1 MLQGL
6 LPNHLRVADDGL
18 EPKIFEELFFRMSRV
33 PMVGVHPPRQPRKPW
48 LNPLPL
54 TQPLSTNIA
63 AGPVHVERV
72 TANQAFV

>member
-1 MLQGL
+1 MLQDL

-18 EPKIFEELFFRMSRV
+18 EPGIFEELFFRMSGV
-33 PMVGVHPPRQPRKPW
+33 PMVGVHPRRQPRIPW
-48 LNPLPL
+48 LNPLP
-54 TQPLSTNIA
+54 QPLSMNIV